1 MEILDFILE
10 ERLILI
16 PCLYIIGSVI
26 KNTQSIKDKYIPIIL
41 VIIGIILSIFM
52 GGNTIINN
60 LLQGILVAGATV
72 LTNQLVVQKNKEK

>member
-26 KNTQSIKDKYIPIIL
+26 KNTQSIKNKYIPIIL

-60 LLQGILVAGATV
+60 LIQGILVAGATV
-72 LTNQLVVQKNKEK
+72 LTNQLVVQKNKEE